1 MNQTI
6 LFTPVGGTD
15 PISLNNYHDGSI
27 LHICRFYKP
36 DKVILYMSKE
46 MLDFQEKDD
55 RYRYCLDRLA
65 KMQNR
70 SMVYEI
76 IERRKLTRVHEFDY
90 FYEDFRKVISCIY
103 ETMDE
108 SDTLLLNVS
117 SGTPAMKSGLLV
129 LQTLGEFPAKVIQV
143 ATPVGKLNEQVHEGY
158 DVETLWEL
166 DEENQEGA
174 QNRCKE
180 IQCPT
185 LSKIKKEEIIKKHIL
200 VYDYQAALD
209 VADSLLAEQTVQYRD
224 LIYQAARRVLLDFAN
239 VDKTIQKTKFQCL
252 PVRSSSQRKY
262 FEYALTI
269 DIRLKRGEYV
279 DFIRSIT
286 PIVVDLFEM
295 ILKKQC
301 GIIVDDYCEQYKRAG
316 QWKRM
321 WSAKKLNGTEVGKVL
336 NSHYQKMG
344 KRFEAKDVYSEH
356 LKILTDHFSSDTHLK
371 QLMEDLRNVES
382 NIRNLAAHEIVSVT
396 DETIKNLTGF
406 YGRDIMSKI
415 RELFGYTE
423 ISIRKEYWDSY
434 DEMNRKI
441 LEQMSNE

>member
-65 KMQNR
+65 KMQDR
-70 SMVYEI
+70 PMIYEI
-76 IERRKLTRVHEFDY
+76 IERRELTKVHEFDY
-90 FYEDFRKVISCIY
+90 FYEDFRKVISHIY
-103 ETMDE
+103 ETMDD

-166 DEENQEGA
+166 DEDNQEGA

-209 VADSLLAEQTVQYRD
+209 VADSLPAEQTVQYRD

-301 GIIVDDYCEQYKRAG
+301 GIIVDDYCDQYKRAG

-344 KRFEAKDVYSEH
+344 KRKRSC
-356 LKILTDHFSSDTHLK
+356 
-371 QLMEDLRNVES
+371 
-382 NIRNLAAHEIVSVT
+382 
-396 DETIKNLTGF
+396 
-406 YGRDIMSKI
+406 
-415 RELFGYTE
+415 
-423 ISIRKEYWDSY
+423 
-434 DEMNRKI
+434 
-441 LEQMSNE
+441 

>member
-1 MNQTI
+1 
-6 LFTPVGGTD
+6 
-15 PISLNNYHDGSI
+15 
-27 LHICRFYKP
+27 
-36 DKVILYMSKE
+36 
-46 MLDFQEKDD
+46 
-55 RYRYCLDRLA
+55 
-65 KMQNR
+65 
-70 SMVYEI
+70 
-76 IERRKLTRVHEFDY
+76 
-90 FYEDFRKVISCIY
+90 
-103 ETMDE
+103 
-108 SDTLLLNVS
+108 
-117 SGTPAMKSGLLV
+117 MKSGLLV

-143 ATPVGKLNEQVHEGY
+143 ATPVEKLNEQVHEGY

-166 DEENQEGA
+166 DEDNKEGA

-209 VADSLLAEQTVQYRD
+209 VADSLPAEQTVQYRD

-301 GIIVDDYCEQYKRAG
+301 GIKVDDYCDQYKRAG

-321 WSAKKLNGTEVGKVL
+321 WISKKIKWNGSRRCTE
-336 NSHYQKMG
+336 
-344 KRFEAKDVYSEH
+344 
-356 LKILTDHFSSDTHLK
+356 
-371 QLMEDLRNVES
+371 
-382 NIRNLAAHEIVSVT
+382 
-396 DETIKNLTGF
+396 
-406 YGRDIMSKI
+406 
-415 RELFGYTE
+415 
-423 ISIRKEYWDSY
+423 
-434 DEMNRKI
+434 
-441 LEQMSNE
+441 